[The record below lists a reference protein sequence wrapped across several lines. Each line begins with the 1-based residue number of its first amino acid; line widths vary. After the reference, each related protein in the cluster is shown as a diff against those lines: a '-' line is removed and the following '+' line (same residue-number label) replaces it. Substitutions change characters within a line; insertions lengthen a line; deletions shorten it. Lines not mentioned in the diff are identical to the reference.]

1 MGSRQSAE
9 SPWFHVLIP
18 PNPRE
23 WEKERKEGEGEEMEE
38 EEEENE
44 RQRRR
49 KEKEGEGRMHKEKQ
63 RVTPSLPPGPTQ
75 AEFAGLSPTVLT
87 PDFTSKR
94 FEWEW
99 WCNFFCLSLKIQAC
113 SCF

>member
-49 KEKEGEGRMHKEKQ
+49 KEKEGEGGCTKRSSVSRPLCPRVHHKLNLLASLQ
-63 RVTPSLPPGPTQ
+63 PS
-75 AEFAGLSPTVLT
+75 
-87 PDFTSKR
+87 
-94 FEWEW
+94 
-99 WCNFFCLSLKIQAC
+99 
-113 SCF
+113 